1 MIYDYFHKK
10 KKYAETKKFQKR
22 GQAGMKEKERKQ
34 NKLKKKK
41 SMLGVCVFVSKTK
54 RDSVLQIGES
64 KNGVLIRMRGDSLYV
79 SQIVD
84 RIKKNDFLIKILRN
98 RKMSSKSFQRE
109 DTDTQRL

>member
-1 MIYDYFHKK
+1 
-10 KKYAETKKFQKR
+10 
-22 GQAGMKEKERKQ
+22 
-34 NKLKKKK
+34 
-41 SMLGVCVFVSKTK
+41 MLGVCVFVSKTK

-84 RIKKNDFLIKILRN
+84 RIKKNDLIKILRN